1 MKGCACMWIEE
12 RKTKNG
18 DIAYAYIERY
28 TCPLSGKK
36 KKVSVVYGN
45 KSRLTQ
51 KQALMHLQERI
62 DEIMSGYS
70 NSVTFMELL
79 DSYIE
84 YHSNF
89 VKVSTRRN
97 LHHARAGL
105 LASIPGDT
113 LYQNITPSMVQHALN
128 VYYETHAYSTTK
140 QLLHLFRSA
149 LRYNFRL
156 GTIKD
161 ISIIERVELKRKPI
175 SIDDID
181 RAKDKFL
188 EPEELKEVISLLETA
203 NPVVAKLCEFQS
215 LTGLRF
221 GEMVAL
227 RDCDYDKDNH
237 RIHVNGSLCID
248 RGTTSELSRTT
259 PKNVYSIRYVDLDS
273 RSESILESFM
283 LSNKVRQLWKHQER
297 HNDYIF
303 TTEGGYPF
311 DHHFVNKVLK
321 KLHYHK
327 HLSTHI
333 FRHTHISLLAAAN
346 VPLKAAMARVG
357 HNDPSTTLSVYTHV
371 TASMNKEAVNAM
383 ELVAKKLVK

>member
-1 MKGCACMWIEE
+1 MDVHYMWIEE
-12 RKTKNG
+12 RKDKN
-18 DIAYAYIERY
+18 DNISYAYIERY
-28 TCPLSGKK
+28 TCPLTGKK
-36 KKVSVVYGN
+36 KRVSVVYPN

-51 KQALMHLQERI
+51 KTAQQYLQDRI
-62 DEIMSGYS
+62 DEIIAGYS
-70 NSVTFMELL
+70 TAITLSELL

-89 VKVSTRRN
+89 IKVSTIRN

-105 LASIPGDT
+105 LASIPGET
-113 LYQNITPSMVQHALN
+113 LYQNLTASMVQHAIN

-156 GTIKD
+156 GVIKD
-161 ISIIERVELKRKPI
+161 ISIIERLELKRKPI
-175 SIDDID
+175 SMIDID

-188 EPEELKEVISLLETA
+188 EPEELKEVISLLEIA

-237 RIHVNGSLCID
+237 RIHVNGTLCVD
-248 RGTTSELSRTT
+248 KGTTSQFSRTT

-283 LSNKVRQLWKHQER
+283 LSNKVRELWKHQKR
-297 HNDYIF
+297 HNNYIF

-321 KLHYHK
+321 KLKYHK

-333 FRHTHISLLAAAN
+333 FRHTHVSLLAAAN

-357 HNDPSTTLSVYTHV
+357 HNDPSTTLGVYTHV

-383 ELVAKKLVK
+383 ELVAEKLVK